1 MWKAFSEQ
9 ISEQVEAV
17 EKSLARFRRKQHSG
31 TAMACSE
38 DGLFVTVA
46 HLLEGRDHVEL
57 EDSSG
62 GRSRAQVVGL
72 DHATD
77 LALLRAE
84 GLSCKPVRWAQAEG
98 LRVGQVVLTVGMPPN
113 GLRVSLGLIGQLGGS
128 WRTQMGASVDRWID
142 VDGSLPMGCSGGPLV
157 SLEGEVVGLNTHG
170 LTRSGTT
177 ISAATVQRVIAS
189 MLSEGDTPRGY
200 LGVAVQPVR
209 LPTRLAQKAQQEV
222 GLLVISISDESPAE
236 QGGLELGDVL
246 LRIDEKPVAQFADLL
261 GILAH
266 AGGQW
271 MRFALLRAG
280 GLEEKQVE
288 IGVKGSE

>member
-1 MWKAFSEQ
+1 MWKAFSDQ

-17 EKSLARFRRKQHSG
+17 GGSLARFRRKQHSG

-57 EDSSG
+57 EDNA
-62 GRSRAQVVGL
+62 GRKGRAHVVAL
-72 DHATD
+72 DNATD

-84 GLSCKPVRWAQAEG
+84 GLSCPPVRWAQSDT

-157 SLEGEVVGLNTHG
+157 SLEGEIVGLNTHG

-177 ISAATVQRVIAS
+177 IPASTVQRVIAS
-189 MLSEGDTPRGY
+189 MLAEGDAPRGY

-236 QGGLELGDVL
+236 KGGLELGDVL
-246 LRIDEKPVAQFADLL
+246 LRLDEKPLAHFADLL
-261 GILAH
+261 AILAH
-266 AGGQW
+266 AGGQE
-271 MRFALLRAG
+271 RHVVFLRAG
-280 GLEEKQVE
+280 ALEEKRVE
-288 IGVKGSE
+288 IGVKGAE